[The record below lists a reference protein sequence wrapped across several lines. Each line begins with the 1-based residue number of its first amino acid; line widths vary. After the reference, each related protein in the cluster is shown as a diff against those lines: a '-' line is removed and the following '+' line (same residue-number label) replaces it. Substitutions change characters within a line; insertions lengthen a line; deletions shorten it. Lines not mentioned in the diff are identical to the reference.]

1 MRGSHVIDSSVRAHD
16 GIIPADAGL
25 TCWRYSRRHLSWD
38 HPRGCGA
45 HDFQQINTT
54 VTTGSSPRMRGS
66 HTHSQMTDFFTG
78 IIPADAGLTGKHLG
92 QYHGGW
98 DHPRGCGAHFGVW
111 TMPDFA
117 KGSSPRMRGSPTDEH
132 TTPRQAGIIP
142 TDAGLTSTSL
152 WAQYSQRDHPRGCGA
167 HLSSI
172 WLSIMKRGSSPRMRG
187 SHASRINRQVNLG
200 IIPADAGLTPTREP
214 DQFMNRDHPRGC
226 GAHYS
231 PLSSNNICRGS
242 SPRMRGSQR
251 FIRR

>member
-66 HTHSQMTDFFTG
+66 PYVGHGQMVPDG
-78 IIPADAGLTGKHLG
+78 IIPADAGLTNRRTYNAASSG
-92 QYHGGW
+92 
-98 DHPRGCGAHFGVW
+98 DHPRGCGAHQ
-111 TMPDFA
+111 
-117 KGSSPRMRGSPTDEH
+117 PTN
-132 TTPRQAGIIP
+132 I
-142 TDAGLTSTSL
+142 
-152 WAQYSQRDHPRGCGA
+152 QRRV
-167 HLSSI
+167 
-172 WLSIMKRGSSPRMRG
+172 KRGSSPRMRG

>member
-1 MRGSHVIDSSVRAHD
+1 MRGSLESIWGSITGA

-25 TCWRYSRRHLSWD
+25 TLASGRCQILQRD

-45 HDFQQINTT
+45 H
-54 VTTGSSPRMRGS
+54 
-66 HTHSQMTDFFTG
+66 HTSGMGRWCQM
-78 IIPADAGLTGKHLG
+78 
-92 QYHGGW
+92 
-98 DHPRGCGAHFGVW
+98 
-111 TMPDFA
+111 
-117 KGSSPRMRGSPTDEH
+117 GSSPRMRGSPTDEH

-142 TDAGLTSTSL
+142 ADAGLTSTSL

-242 SPRMRGSQR
+242 SPRMRGSPPVDVQQSLDVGIIPADAGLTCCR
-251 FIRR
+251 PC